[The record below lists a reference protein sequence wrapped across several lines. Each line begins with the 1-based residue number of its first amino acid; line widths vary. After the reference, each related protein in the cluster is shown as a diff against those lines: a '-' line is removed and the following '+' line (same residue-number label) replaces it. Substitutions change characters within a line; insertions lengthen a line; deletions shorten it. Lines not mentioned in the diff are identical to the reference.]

1 MITSFIGA
9 FKEYN
14 SIVALFDSKYLDLH
28 YQDGAVLST
37 VVFYI
42 YDKIGNN
49 TQLACAGAVILFLII
64 MLFTAIQFMVSKKKV
79 HY

>member
-14 SIVALFDSKYLDLH
+14 SVVGLIGNNKLPASQANDMT
-28 YQDGAVLST
+28 T
-37 VVFYI
+37 VVYYI
-42 YDKIGNN
+42 YDNIKAN
-49 TQLACAGAVILFLII
+49 TNLACAAAVILFLII
-64 MLFTAIQFMVSKKKV
+64 MLFTAIQFAVSKKKV